1 MVAQSQRKRKAAMTV
16 AKVPKVAIMKAI
28 KKRRKRKAAA
38 KAKAKRAAQ
47 NQKVTKLT
55 ATATAQL
62 A

>member
-16 AKVPKVAIMKAI
+16 AKVPKVAIMKA
-28 KKRRKRKAAA
+28 A
-38 KAKAKRAAQ
+38 AKAKRAAQ
-47 NQKVTKLT
+47 NQKVTKPT